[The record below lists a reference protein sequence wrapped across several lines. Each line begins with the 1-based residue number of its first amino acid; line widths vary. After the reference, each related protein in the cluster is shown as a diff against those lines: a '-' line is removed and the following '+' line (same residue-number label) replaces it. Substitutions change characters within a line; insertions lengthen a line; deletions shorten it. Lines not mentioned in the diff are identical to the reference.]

1 MITSM
6 SEVEAMLS
14 VDKGRVPRGTVAF
27 FQRDPEA
34 PLRKS
39 YGWLAVIVNGFAL
52 SLLIAGLTNIGAA
65 LLALCGVA
73 LTVLALPTR
82 SEEDDRPRKQP
93 MLLLTPEA
101 IAVRDTRGMR
111 SWQFD
116 ELEDVLPF
124 VDRDTRGIVV
134 VRKDGKRDFIDTAFF
149 ERGEKVGD
157 ALVRRLQLRSALRPT
172 GA

>member
-1 MITSM
+1 MSM

-14 VDKGRVPRGTVAF
+14 VDAGRVPRGTVAF

-34 PLRKS
+34 PLRRS

-52 SLLIAGLTNIGAA
+52 SLVLAGLTNIGAV

-82 SEEDDRPRKQP
+82 TEEDDDRPRKQP
-93 MLLLTPEA
+93 MLLLTADA
-101 IAVRDTRGMR
+101 IAVRDDRGMR
-111 SWQFD
+111 SWQYD
-116 ELEDVLPF
+116 DLADVFPF
-124 VDRDTRGIVV
+124 TDRDIRGIIV
-134 VRKDGKRDFIDTAFF
+134 VRKNGKRDFIDTAFF

-157 ALVRRLQLRSALRPT
+157 AIVRRLQLRAALRPA